1 MEPQSTK
8 PKSGTR
14 PLLIGCGI
22 IALVVFFAVV
32 VLIIWLFSGN
42 EGGVRMSNEMEE
54 YALEYIEEHDI
65 LNDTESIIAY
75 YDVTISL
82 DGSEAAIL
90 TTERVMYYKKG
101 RTTSIDLKDIDDVK
115 HRYETLI
122 GDILEISSTSGTI
135 IKIEIAPLNL
145 GESFYNALMDT
156 LKISDED

>member
-1 MEPQSTK
+1 MEPQSTNT
-8 PKSGTR
+8 KSGTR
-14 PLLIGCGI
+14 PLFIGCGI

-32 VLIIWLFSGN
+32 VLIIWLFIGN

-54 YALEYIEEHDI
+54 YALAYIEEHDI

-101 RTTSIDLKDIDDVK
+101 RTTSIDLKNIDDVK

-156 LKISDED
+156 WKIGAES

>member
-22 IALVVFFAVV
+22 ISLVVFITVV

-122 GDILEISSTSGTI
+122 GDILEISSTAGTI

-145 GESFYNALMDT
+145 GESFNNALMDT